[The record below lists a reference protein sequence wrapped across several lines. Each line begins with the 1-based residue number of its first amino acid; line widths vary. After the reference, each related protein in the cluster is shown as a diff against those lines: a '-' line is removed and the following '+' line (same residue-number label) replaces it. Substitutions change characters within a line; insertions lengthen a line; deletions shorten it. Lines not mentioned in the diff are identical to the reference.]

1 MSKATKSKTHKLTSE
16 KEYVKDTEL
25 VVQEDTKVEKPS
37 RSKSS
42 KSQES
47 KSVPRSETKRQ
58 TKKAVEQE
66 VHVDEVD
73 HDEVEQEVHEEVEHE
88 EVHDETGSRRREV
101 SKESLLASLDE
112 VMNMIDEEV
121 NKMRESS
128 SKTNTKGVKFLRT
141 LKKRLSTIKSDTSK
155 VVKQKPLTKRK
166 TNGNSGFLKPVKISS
181 EMAKFTKW
189 GNDDMKS
196 RVDVTKYICNYIKE
210 HNLQNP
216 TDKRQILADESLCKI
231 LSYDPKK
238 DGTLT
243 YPKMQG
249 YLKRHF
255 TKV

>member
-16 KEYVKDTEL
+16 KEYVKDTTPE
-25 VVQEDTKVEKPS
+25 VHEDTKVEKPS
-37 RSKSS
+37 KSKSS
-42 KSQES
+42 KTVPRGES
-47 KSVPRSETKRQ
+47 KN
-58 TKKAVEQE
+58 KKV
-66 VHVDEVD
+66 VV
-73 HDEVEQEVHEEVEHE
+73 QEVHEEVRYDVHDEVHDEVEHE
-88 EVHDETGSRRREV
+88 EVHEDVHEEVQDETGTRRREV

-189 GNDDMKS
+189 GSDDMKS

-216 TDKRQILADESLCKI
+216 SDKRQILADDSLCKI